1 MRADAD
7 SVREVAPAAVVASRT
22 LWPDAGS
29 DWGAAMPRLQ
39 PTLRR
44 TAGRLRIAA
53 AAALLGLAACAGGD
67 TDADVAP
74 RSPEAAVRRLA
85 DDLRRG
91 DLAAYARHAV
101 PPDLHA
107 RLDAAW
113 REGRTLWPL
122 TELPLHAQLPSMVAT
137 LAQPGAEKTLLAE
150 YRRQF
155 AGAHGELRSAATTLG
170 LFATRYVAASEDYGP
185 DERAHAM
192 RLIEA
197 LTAWGQQAPL
207 GDPARAREAIPQLVA
222 GARLTGL
229 RDPAMLRQ
237 AGLEGG
243 LHRLQPFVQRLKQV
257 LARHYAL
264 DLDAALDSL
273 QTLPLDQHGDS
284 ARVRVRYRLA
294 GRVVEGTLRLE
305 RRDGQWYPADL
316 VRRAQREAE
325 RTPTVAA
332 SR

>member
-1 MRADAD
+1 
-7 SVREVAPAAVVASRT
+7 
-22 LWPDAGS
+22 
-29 DWGAAMPRLQ
+29 
-39 PTLRR
+39 
-44 TAGRLRIAA
+44 
-53 AAALLGLAACAGGD
+53 
-67 TDADVAP
+67 
-74 RSPEAAVRRLA
+74 
-85 DDLRRG
+85 
-91 DLAAYARHAV
+91 
-101 PPDLHA
+101 
-107 RLDAAW
+107 
-113 REGRTLWPL
+113 
-122 TELPLHAQLPSMVAT
+122 
-137 LAQPGAEKTLLAE
+137 
-150 YRRQF
+150 
-155 AGAHGELRSAATTLG
+155 LRSAATTLG

-284 ARVRVRYRLA
+284 ARVRVRYRRRRA
-294 GRVVEGTLRLE
+294 RGQGTLRLE

-325 RTPTVAA
+325 RTPTVTA